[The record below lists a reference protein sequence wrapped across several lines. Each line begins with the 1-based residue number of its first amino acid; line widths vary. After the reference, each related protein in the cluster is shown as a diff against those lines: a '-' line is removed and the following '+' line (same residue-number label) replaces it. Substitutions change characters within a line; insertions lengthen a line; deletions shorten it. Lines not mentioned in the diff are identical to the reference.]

1 MTAAAH
7 PGPPVSHLDPFSDE
21 TLLDPYAMHAELRD
35 MGPVVRLEK
44 YGVWAMAR
52 HADVYAM
59 LNDWE
64 TYCSSAGVG
73 MGNFHTE
80 KPWRPPSL
88 ILEADPPLHTRT
100 RAVLSRVLSSTALR
114 RMRAMF
120 EARAAAL
127 VERLLAR
134 GRFDAMTDC
143 AMAFPLEVFPDAV
156 GLRKDGRENL
166 APYGNAVF
174 NADGPPNALFL
185 SAMEDAARVGPW
197 ILAQC
202 RRDAL
207 APGGLGADVY
217 VSVDSGEVSADEGAL
232 LVRSLLSAGLDT
244 TVHGIGNA
252 LYCFVN
258 HPDQWALL
266 HANPALARAA
276 FEEALRFESPVA
288 AFFRTTTREVTVDG
302 VTMGPEEKVLAFF
315 GAANRDPRAWK
326 EPERFDITRKVSK
339 NVAFGAGI
347 HFCVGAMLARLEAEI
362 ILTAMARRIE
372 TIAPDGEPKRLLN
385 NALRGLTS
393 LPVAVTGSRPTSAE
407 TRSRSGDFDQ

>member
-1 MTAAAH
+1 
-7 PGPPVSHLDPFSDE
+7 
-21 TLLDPYAMHAELRD
+21 
-35 MGPVVRLEK
+35 
-44 YGVWAMAR
+44 
-52 HADVYAM
+52 M

-64 TYCSSAGVG
+64 TYCSSGGVG

-100 RAVLSRVLSSTALR
+100 RAVLSRVLSPTALR
-114 RMRAMF
+114 RMREMF

-127 VERLLAR
+127 VERLVAR

-143 AMAFPLEVFPDAV
+143 ANAFPLEVFPDAV
-156 GLRKDGRENL
+156 GLTQEGRENL

-174 NADGPPNALFL
+174 NAGGPPDGALFA
-185 SAMEDAARVGPW
+185 SALADGARVGPW

-202 RRDAL
+202 RREAL

-217 VSVDSGEVSADEGAL
+217 TSVERGEIDADEAAL

-258 HPDQWALL
+258 APDQWALL
-266 HANPALARAA
+266 HANPAFARAA
-276 FEEALRFESPVA
+276 FEEALRLESPVT
-288 AFFRTTTREVTVDG
+288 AFFRTTTRAVEVEG
-302 VTMGPEEKVLAFF
+302 AGIGPEEKVLAFF
-315 GAANRDPRAWK
+315 GAANRDPRAWND
-326 EPERFDITRKVSK
+326 PDRFDITRKVSK

-347 HFCVGAMLARLEAEI
+347 HFCVGAMLARLEAEVL
-362 ILTAMARRIE
+362 LTAMARRIE
-372 TIAPDGEPKRLLN
+372 TIGPDGEPKRLLN

-393 LPVAVTGSRPTSAE
+393 LPVRITAA
-407 TRSRSGDFDQ
+407 

>member
-1 MTAAAH
+1 MTQ
-7 PGPPVSHLDPFSDE
+7 PPVSDADPFADAQ
-21 TLLDPYAMHAELRD
+21 LLDPYALHAELRD
-35 MGPVVRLEK
+35 LGSVVRLEK

-59 LNDWE
+59 LSDWE

-88 ILEADPPLHTRT
+88 ILEADPPLHTKT
-100 RAVLSRVLSSTALR
+100 RAVLSRVLSSSALR
-114 RMRAMF
+114 KMRATF
-120 EARAAAL
+120 EEHAAAL
-127 VERLLAR
+127 VERLVER
-134 GRFDAMTDC
+134 GSFDAMHDC
-143 AMAFPLEVFPDAV
+143 AEAFPLSVFPDAV
-156 GLRKDGRENL
+156 GLQADGRENL
-166 APYGNAVF
+166 HVYGNAVF

-185 SAMEDAARVGPW
+185 SAMQDAARVGPW
-197 ILAQC
+197 ILQQC

-207 APGGLGADVY
+207 APAGLGADVY
-217 VSVDSGEVSADEGAL
+217 ASVDDGEIIADEAAL

-258 HPDQWALL
+258 NPEQWALL

-276 FEEALRFESPVA
+276 FEEALRFESPVQ
-288 AFFRTTTREVTVDG
+288 AFFRTTTRAVTVDG
-302 VTMGPEEKVLAFF
+302 IRLGPEEKVLAFF
-315 GAANRDPRAWK
+315 GAANRDPRGWRQ
-326 EPERFDITRKVSK
+326 PELFDITRKVAK

-362 ILTAMARRIE
+362 LLTALARRIK
-372 TIAPDGEPKRLLN
+372 TIAPAGPPQRLLN

-393 LPVAVTGSRPTSAE
+393 LPVTITA
-407 TRSRSGDFDQ
+407 

>member
-1 MTAAAH
+1 MPTAMH
-7 PGPPVSHLDPFSDE
+7 PGPPVSHVDPFCDA
-21 TLLDPYAMHAELRD
+21 LILDPYAMHAELRD
-35 MGPVVRLEK
+35 LGAVVRLEK

-52 HADVYAM
+52 HVDVYAM

-73 MGNFHTE
+73 FGNFHTE

-88 ILEADPPLHTRT
+88 ILEVDPPLHTRT
-100 RAVLSRVLSSTALR
+100 RAVLSRVLSSSALR
-114 RMRAMF
+114 RMREMF
-120 EARAAAL
+120 EIRAAAL
-127 VERLLAR
+127 VERLLER

-143 AMAFPLEVFPDAV
+143 ANAFPLEVFPDAV
-156 GLRKDGRENL
+156 GLTKDGRENL

-174 NADGPPNALFL
+174 NADGPPDGALFL
-185 SAMEDAARVGPW
+185 SAMQDAARVGPW

-202 RRDAL
+202 RREAL

-217 VSVDSGEVSADEGAL
+217 ASVDSGEIDPGEAAL

-252 LYCFVN
+252 LYCFVS

-276 FEEALRFESPVA
+276 FEEALRFESPVT
-288 AFFRTTTREVTVDG
+288 AFFRTTTREVSVDG
-302 VTMGPEEKVLAFF
+302 VTIGPEEKVLAFF

-326 EPERFDITRKVSK
+326 DPDRFDITRRVSK

-347 HFCVGAMLARLEAEI
+347 HFCVGAMLARLEAEVL
-362 ILTAMARRIE
+362 LTAMARRIK
-372 TIAPDGEPKRLLN
+372 TIAPEGRPKRLLN

-393 LPVAVTGSRPTSAE
+393 LPVRVTA
-407 TRSRSGDFDQ
+407 

>member
-1 MTAAAH
+1 MSSMIAQ
-7 PGPPVSHLDPFSDE
+7 PPISNSDPFADA
-21 TLLDPYAMHAELRD
+21 TLLEPYALHAELRD
-35 MGPVVRLEK
+35 LGAVVRLEK
-44 YGVWAMAR
+44 YGVWAMTR
-52 HADVYAM
+52 HRDVYAM
-59 LNDWE
+59 LGDWE

-88 ILEADPPLHTRT
+88 ILEADPPLHSRT
-100 RAVLSRVLSSTALR
+100 RAVLARVLSSSALR
-114 RMRAMF
+114 RMRATF
-120 EARAAAL
+120 ELRAAEL
-127 VERLLAR
+127 VERLVAR
-134 GRFDAMTDC
+134 GSFDAMHDC
-143 AMAFPLEVFPDAV
+143 AEAFPLSVFPDAV
-156 GLRKDGRENL
+156 GLVGAGRENL
-166 APYGNAVF
+166 HVYGNAVF

-185 SAMEDAARVGPW
+185 SAMTDAARVGPW
-197 ILAQC
+197 ILEQC

-217 VSVDSGEVSADEGAL
+217 ASVDSGEIDAGEAAL

-252 LYCFVN
+252 LACFVQ

-276 FEEALRFESPVA
+276 FEEALRFESPVQ
-288 AFFRTTTREVTVDG
+288 AFFRTTTRTVTVDG
-302 VTMGPEEKVLAFF
+302 VTIGPEEKVLAFF
-315 GAANRDPRAWK
+315 GAANRDPRAWND
-326 EPERFDITRKVSK
+326 PERFDITRKVAK

-362 ILTAMARRIE
+362 VLTALARRVA
-372 TIAPDGEPKRLLN
+372 TIVPAGPPKRLLN

-393 LPVAVTGSRPTSAE
+393 LPVTITA
-407 TRSRSGDFDQ
+407 

>member
-1 MTAAAH
+1 MSGA
-7 PGPPVSHLDPFSDE
+7 DPFADAQ
-21 TLLDPYAMHAELRD
+21 LFDPYAMHAELRELSA
-35 MGPVVRLEK
+35 VVRLET

-88 ILEADPPLHTRT
+88 ILEADPPLHSRT
-100 RAVLSRVLSSTALR
+100 RAVLSRVLSSSALR
-114 RMRAMF
+114 RMRETF
-120 EARAAAL
+120 EARAAEL
-127 VERLLAR
+127 VETLVER
-134 GRFDAMTDC
+134 GRFDAMHDC
-143 AMAFPLEVFPDAV
+143 AEAFPLSVFPDAV

-166 APYGNAVF
+166 HVYGNAVF
-174 NADGPPNALFL
+174 NADGPPNALFR

-197 ILAQC
+197 ILGQC

-207 APGGLGADVY
+207 EPGGLGADVY
-217 VSVDSGEVSADEGAL
+217 ASVDSGEVTADEAAL

-252 LYCFVN
+252 LYCFAN
-258 HPDQWALL
+258 HPEQWALL

-276 FEEALRFESPVA
+276 FEEALRFESPVQ
-288 AFFRTTTREVTVDG
+288 AFFRTTTREVTVAG
-302 VTMGPEEKVLAFF
+302 VTLGPEEKVLAFF
-315 GAANRDPRAWK
+315 GAANRDPRAWTD
-326 EPERFDITRKVSK
+326 PDRFDITRKVAK

-362 ILTAMARRIE
+362 LLTAMARRIV
-372 TIAPDGEPKRLLN
+372 TLTPTAEPKRLLN
-385 NALRGLTS
+385 NALRGLSS
-393 LPVAVTGSRPTSAE
+393 LPVAITA
-407 TRSRSGDFDQ
+407 

>member
-1 MTAAAH
+1 MSVRL
-7 PGPPVSHLDPFSDE
+7 PPSSDADPFSDAM
-21 TLLDPYAMHAELRD
+21 LLEPYALHASLRD
-35 MGPVVRLEK
+35 LGPVVRLER

-64 TYCSSAGVG
+64 TYGSSAGVG

-100 RAVLSRVLSSTALR
+100 RAVLSRVLSPTALR
-114 RMRAMF
+114 RMRATF
-120 EARAAAL
+120 EERAEAL
-127 VERLLAR
+127 VERLIAR
-134 GRFDAMTDC
+134 RRFDAIVDC
-143 AMAFPLEVFPDAV
+143 AEAFPLEVFPDAV
-156 GLRKDGRENL
+156 GLAAEGRENL
-166 APYGNAVF
+166 PPYGNAVF
-174 NADGPPNALFL
+174 NADGPPNALFQ

-202 RRDAL
+202 RREAL

-217 VSVDSGEVSADEGAL
+217 ASVDSGEIDADEAAL

-252 LYCFVN
+252 LFCLVN
-258 HPDQWALL
+258 HPAQWARL
-266 HANPALARAA
+266 HADPALARGA
-276 FEEALRFESPVA
+276 FEEALRFESPVQ
-288 AFFRTTTREVTVDG
+288 AFFRTTTRAVTVDG
-302 VTMGPEEKVLAFF
+302 IALGPEEKVLALFA
-315 GAANRDPRAWK
+315 AANRDPREWR
-326 EPERFDITRKVSK
+326 EPDTFDITRKVAR

-362 ILTAMARRIE
+362 VLAALARRIA
-372 TIAPDGEPKRLLN
+372 TIEPDGEPRRLLN

-393 LPVAVTGSRPTSAE
+393 LPVRIRT
-407 TRSRSGDFDQ
+407 

>member
-1 MTAAAH
+1 MSPIATQS
-7 PGPPVSHLDPFSDE
+7 GPPVSGLDPFSDE
-21 TLLDPYAMHAELRD
+21 QLLDPYAMHTELREL
-35 MGPVVRLEK
+35 GEVVHLER

-52 HADVYAM
+52 HAGVYAM

-73 MGNFHTE
+73 MNNFHTE

-88 ILEADPPLHTRT
+88 ILEADPPLHTKT
-100 RAVLSRVLSSTALR
+100 RAVLSRVLSSSALR
-114 RMRAMF
+114 RLRETF
-120 EARAAAL
+120 EHRAAAL
-127 VERLLAR
+127 VETLVER
-134 GRFDAMTDC
+134 GSFDAMRDC
-143 AMAFPLEVFPDAV
+143 AEAFPLSVFPDAV
-156 GLRKDGRENL
+156 GLGQDGRENL
-166 APYGNAVF
+166 HVYGNAVF

-217 VSVDSGEVSADEGAL
+217 ASVDSGEISEAEAAL

-244 TVHGIGNA
+244 TVQGIGNA
-252 LYCFVN
+252 LYCFST

-266 HANPALARAA
+266 HAHPALARAA
-276 FEEALRFESPVA
+276 FEEALRFESPVQ

-302 VTMGPEEKVLAFF
+302 VTIGPEEKVLAFF
-315 GAANRDPRAWK
+315 GAANRDPRAWNA
-326 EPERFDITRKVSK
+326 PERFDITRKVAK

-362 ILTAMARRIE
+362 LLTAMARRIK
-372 TIAPDGEPKRLLN
+372 TIAPTAAPKRLLN
-385 NALRGLTS
+385 NALRGITS
-393 LPVAVTGSRPTSAE
+393 MPVTITA
-407 TRSRSGDFDQ
+407 

>member
-1 MTAAAH
+1 MSVATAPASEA
-7 PGPPVSHLDPFSDE
+7 DPFSDE
-21 TLLDPYAMHAELRD
+21 TLLDPYAVHAELRD
-35 MGPVVRLEK
+35 LGPVVRLTR

-100 RAVLSRVLSSTALR
+100 RTVLSRVLSSVALR
-114 RMRAMF
+114 RLRTTF
-120 EARAAAL
+120 EERAAAL
-127 VERLLAR
+127 VERLVAR
-134 GRFDAMTDC
+134 RHFDAIVDC
-143 AMAFPLEVFPDAV
+143 AEAFPLAVFPDAV
-156 GLRKDGRENL
+156 GLTAEGRENL
-166 APYGNAVF
+166 PPYGNAVF

-202 RRDAL
+202 RREAL

-217 VSVDSGEVSADEGAL
+217 ASVDAGEIDAGEAAL

-266 HANPALARAA
+266 HAQPALARVA
-276 FEEALRFESPVA
+276 FEEALRFESPVQ
-288 AFFRTTTREVTVDG
+288 AFFRTTTRTVTVAG
-302 VTMGPEEKVLAFF
+302 LTLEPEEKVLAFF
-315 GAANRDPRAWK
+315 AAANRDPRAWD
-326 EPERFDITRKVSK
+326 EPDRFDITRKVAR

-362 ILTAMARRIE
+362 LLTAMARRIR
-372 TIAPDGEPKRLLN
+372 TIEPAGEPKRLLN

-393 LPVAVTGSRPTSAE
+393 LPVTVTA
-407 TRSRSGDFDQ
+407 

>member
-1 MTAAAH
+1 MTTAAQT
-7 PGPPVSHLDPFSDE
+7 GPPVSHLDPFCDE
-21 TLLDPYAMHAELRD
+21 LILDPYAMHAELRD
-35 MGPVVRLEK
+35 LGAVVRLEK

-52 HADVYAM
+52 HVDVYAM

-73 MGNFHTE
+73 FGNFHTE

-114 RMRAMF
+114 RMRETF
-120 EARAAAL
+120 ELRATVLVQQL
-127 VERLLAR
+127 VER

-143 AMAFPLEVFPDAV
+143 ANAFPLEVFPDAV
-156 GLRKDGRENL
+156 GLTKDGRENL

-174 NADGPPNALFL
+174 NADGPPDGALFL
-185 SAMEDAARVGPW
+185 SAMKDAARVGPW

-217 VSVDSGEVSADEGAL
+217 TSVDRGEIDGDEAAL

-244 TVHGIGNA
+244 TVQGIGNA

-276 FEEALRFESPVA
+276 FEEALRFESPVT
-288 AFFRTTTREVTVDG
+288 AFFRTTTREVTVG
-302 VTMGPEEKVLAFF
+302 GITLGPEEKVLAFF
-315 GAANRDPRAWK
+315 GAANRDPRAWTD
-326 EPERFDITRKVSK
+326 PDRFDITRRASK

-347 HFCVGAMLARLEAEI
+347 HFCVGAMLARLEAEVL
-362 ILTAMARRIE
+362 LTAMARRIK
-372 TIAPDGEPKRLLN
+372 TIEPNGAPKRLLN

-393 LPVAVTGSRPTSAE
+393 LPVRITG
-407 TRSRSGDFDQ
+407 

>member
-1 MTAAAH
+1 MTTAAR
-7 PGPPVSHLDPFSDE
+7 PGPPVSDLDPFSDE
-21 TLLDPYAMHAELRD
+21 LLLEPYAMHAELRD
-35 MGPVVRLEK
+35 LGAVVRLEK

-52 HADVYAM
+52 HSDVYAM

-100 RAVLSRVLSSTALR
+100 RAVLSRVLSSSAMR
-114 RMRAMF
+114 RMRATF
-120 EARAAAL
+120 EIRAAAL
-127 VERLLAR
+127 VERLVAR
-134 GRFDAMTDC
+134 GRFDAMADC
-143 AMAFPLEVFPDAV
+143 ANAFPLEVFPDAV
-156 GLRKDGRENL
+156 GLTKDGRENL

-174 NADGPPNALFL
+174 NADGPPDGALFL
-185 SAMEDAARVGPW
+185 SAMHDAARVGPW

-207 APGGLGADVY
+207 APGGLGSDVY
-217 VSVDSGEVSADEGAL
+217 TSVDTGEITADEAAL

-252 LYCFVN
+252 LFAFVN

-276 FEEALRFESPVA
+276 FEEALRFESPVT
-288 AFFRTTTREVTVDG
+288 AFFRTTTREVTAGG

-315 GAANRDPRAWK
+315 GAANRDPRAWTD
-326 EPERFDITRKVSK
+326 PDRFDITRKASK

-347 HFCVGAMLARLEAEI
+347 HFCVGAMLARLEAEV
-362 ILTAMARRIE
+362 ILTALARRIK
-372 TIAPDGEPKRLLN
+372 TIEPDGAPTRLLN
-385 NALRGLTS
+385 NALRGLTA
-393 LPVAVTGSRPTSAE
+393 LPVKITA
-407 TRSRSGDFDQ
+407 

>member
-1 MTAAAH
+1 MSSTATQ
-7 PGPPVSHLDPFSDE
+7 PGPPASGVDPFSDDS
-21 TLLDPYAMHAELRD
+21 LLEPYAMHAELRD
-35 MGPVVRLEK
+35 LGAVVRLEK

-52 HADVYAM
+52 HADVYTM

-88 ILEADPPLHTRT
+88 ILEADPPLHTKT
-100 RAVLSRVLSSTALR
+100 RAVLSRVLSSSALR
-114 RMRAMF
+114 RMRETF
-120 EARAAAL
+120 EAQAATLVDAL
-127 VERLLAR
+127 VER
-134 GRFDAMTDC
+134 GRFDAMHDC
-143 AMAFPLEVFPDAV
+143 AEAFPLSVFPDAV
-156 GLRKDGRENL
+156 GLQKDGRENL
-166 APYGNAVF
+166 HVYGNAVF
-174 NADGPPNALFL
+174 NADGPPNPLFM
-185 SAMEDAARVGPW
+185 SAMTDAARVGPW

-217 VSVDSGEVSADEGAL
+217 ASVDSGEVNADEAAL

-252 LYCFVN
+252 LYCFAN

-276 FEEALRFESPVA
+276 FEEALRFESPVQ
-288 AFFRTTTREVTVDG
+288 AFFRTTTRDVTVDG
-302 VTMGPEEKVLAFF
+302 VTLGPEEKVLAFF
-315 GAANRDPRAWK
+315 GAANRDPRAWND
-326 EPERFDITRKVSK
+326 PERFDITRKVAK

-362 ILTAMARRIE
+362 LLTAMARRIK
-372 TIAPDGEPKRLLN
+372 TFTPTGQPKRLLN

-393 LPVAVTGSRPTSAE
+393 LPVTITA
-407 TRSRSGDFDQ
+407 

>member
-1 MTAAAH
+1 MSPTATQS
-7 PGPPVSHLDPFSDE
+7 GPPISQSDPFSDE
-21 TLLDPYAMHAELRD
+21 TLLDPYALHDELREL
-35 MGPVVRLEK
+35 GSVVRLEK

-88 ILEADPPLHTRT
+88 ILEADPPLHTKT
-100 RAVLSRVLSSTALR
+100 RAVLSRVLSSSALR
-114 RMRAMF
+114 RLRETFELRAG
-120 EARAAAL
+120 EL
-127 VERLLAR
+127 VERLVER
-134 GRFDAMTDC
+134 GSVDAMRDC
-143 AMAFPLEVFPDAV
+143 AEAFPLSVFPDAV
-156 GLRKDGRENL
+156 GLHKDGRENL
-166 APYGNAVF
+166 HVYGNAVF

-197 ILAQC
+197 ILGQC

-207 APGGLGADVY
+207 EPGGLGADVY
-217 VSVDSGEVSADEGAL
+217 ASVDSGEIDENEAAL

-252 LYCFVN
+252 LFCFVT

-276 FEEALRFESPVA
+276 FEEALRFESPVQ
-288 AFFRTTTREVTVDG
+288 AFFRTTTRDVTVG
-302 VTMGPEEKVLAFF
+302 GITIGPEEKVLAFF
-315 GAANRDPRAWK
+315 GAANRDPRGWTA
-326 EPERFDITRKVSK
+326 PERFDITRRVAK

-347 HFCVGAMLARLEAEI
+347 HFCVGAMLARLEAEVL
-362 ILTAMARRIE
+362 LTAMARRIK
-372 TIAPDGEPKRLLN
+372 TIVPAGEPKRLLN

-393 LPVAVTGSRPTSAE
+393 LPVTITA
-407 TRSRSGDFDQ
+407 

>member
-1 MTAAAH
+1 
-7 PGPPVSHLDPFSDE
+7 VSGADPFADAQ
-21 TLLDPYAMHAELRD
+21 LLDPYAMHAELRELSA
-35 MGPVVRLEK
+35 VVRLET

-88 ILEADPPLHTRT
+88 ILEADPPLHSRT
-100 RAVLSRVLSSTALR
+100 RAVLSRVLSSSALR
-114 RMRAMF
+114 RMRETF
-120 EARAAAL
+120 EARAAEL
-127 VERLLAR
+127 VETLVER
-134 GRFDAMTDC
+134 GRFDAMHDC
-143 AMAFPLEVFPDAV
+143 AEAFPLSVFPDAV

-166 APYGNAVF
+166 HVYGNAVF
-174 NADGPPNALFL
+174 NADGPPNALFR

-197 ILAQC
+197 ILGQC

-207 APGGLGADVY
+207 EPGGLGADVY
-217 VSVDSGEVSADEGAL
+217 ASVDSGEVTADEAAL

-252 LYCFVN
+252 LYCFAN
-258 HPDQWALL
+258 HPEQWALL

-276 FEEALRFESPVA
+276 FEEALRFESPVQ
-288 AFFRTTTREVTVDG
+288 AFFRTTTREVTVAG
-302 VTMGPEEKVLAFF
+302 VTLGPEEKVLAFF
-315 GAANRDPRAWK
+315 GAANRDPRAWTD
-326 EPERFDITRKVSK
+326 PDRFDITRKVAK

-362 ILTAMARRIE
+362 LLTAMARRIV
-372 TIAPDGEPKRLLN
+372 TLTPTAEPKRLLN
-385 NALRGLTS
+385 NALRGLSS
-393 LPVAVTGSRPTSAE
+393 LPVAITA
-407 TRSRSGDFDQ
+407 

>member
-1 MTAAAH
+1 MSSTATQ
-7 PGPPVSHLDPFSDE
+7 PPVSDVDPFADE
-21 TLLDPYAMHAELRD
+21 QLLEPYAMQAQLRD
-35 MGPVVRLEK
+35 LGSLVRLEK

-52 HADVYAM
+52 HKDVYAM
-59 LNDWE
+59 LNDWQ

-88 ILEADPPLHTRT
+88 ILEADPPLHTKT
-100 RAVLSRVLSSTALR
+100 RAVLSRVLSSSALR
-114 RMRAMF
+114 RMRETF
-120 EARAAAL
+120 ERQAAKLADEL
-127 VERLLAR
+127 AERR
-134 GRFDAMTDC
+134 SFDAMHDC
-143 AMAFPLEVFPDAV
+143 AEAFPLSVFPDAV
-156 GLRKDGRENL
+156 GLQSDGRENL
-166 APYGNAVF
+166 HVYGNAVF

-185 SAMEDAARVGPW
+185 SAMQDAARVGPW
-197 ILAQC
+197 ILQQC

-217 VSVDSGEVSADEGAL
+217 ASVDAGEITADEGAL

-252 LYCFVN
+252 LYCFAN

-266 HANPALARAA
+266 HASPVLARAA
-276 FEEALRFESPVA
+276 FEEALRFESPVQ

-302 VTMGPEEKVLAFF
+302 VTLGPEEKVLAFF
-315 GAANRDPRAWK
+315 GAANRDPRSWH
-326 EPERFDITRKVSK
+326 EPESFDITRKVAK

-362 ILTAMARRIE
+362 ILTALARRIK
-372 TIAPDGEPKRLLN
+372 TIEPAGAPKRLLN

-393 LPVAVTGSRPTSAE
+393 LPVTITV
-407 TRSRSGDFDQ
+407 

>member
-1 MTAAAH
+1 M
-7 PGPPVSHLDPFSDE
+7 PLPPPASNADPFSDAS
-21 TLLDPYAMHAELRD
+21 LLDPYVMHAELRD
-35 MGPVVRLEK
+35 RGAVVRLER

-100 RAVLSRVLSSTALR
+100 RAVLSRVLSSSALR
-114 RMRAMF
+114 RLRATF
-120 EARAAAL
+120 EAHAAAL
-127 VERLLAR
+127 ADALVER
-134 GRFDAMTDC
+134 GRFDAIADC
-143 AMAFPLEVFPDAV
+143 AEAFPLAVFPDAV
-156 GLRKDGRENL
+156 GLTAEGRENL
-166 APYGNAVF
+166 PVYGNAVF

-202 RRDAL
+202 RREAL

-217 VSVDSGEVSADEGAL
+217 ASVDAGEIDAGEAAL

-252 LYCFVN
+252 LYCFAT
-258 HPDQWALL
+258 HPEQWARL
-266 HANPALARAA
+266 HAEPALARAA
-276 FEEALRFESPVA
+276 FEEVLRFESPVQ

-302 VTMGPEEKVLAFF
+302 VTLGPEEKVLAFF
-315 GAANRDPRAWK
+315 AAANRDPREWS
-326 EPERFDITRKVSK
+326 EPDRFDIARRVSR

-362 ILTAMARRIE
+362 VLTALARRIA
-372 TIAPDGEPKRLLN
+372 TIEPAGEPKRLLN

-393 LPVAVTGSRPTSAE
+393 LPVAVSA
-407 TRSRSGDFDQ
+407 

>member
-1 MTAAAH
+1 MTTATH
-7 PGPPVSHLDPFSDE
+7 TGPPVSHLDPFCDE
-21 TLLDPYAMHAELRD
+21 LILDPYAMHAELRD
-35 MGPVVRLEK
+35 LGPVVRLEK

-52 HADVYAM
+52 HVDVYAM

-73 MGNFHTE
+73 FGNFHTE

-114 RMRAMF
+114 RMREMF
-120 EARAAAL
+120 EERAAAL
-127 VERLLAR
+127 VDRLLER
-134 GRFDAMTDC
+134 GRIDAMTDL
-143 AMAFPLEVFPDAV
+143 ANAFPLEVFPDAV
-156 GLRKDGRENL
+156 GLTKDGRENL

-174 NADGPPNALFL
+174 NADGPPDGALFA
-185 SAMEDAARVGPW
+185 SAMVDAARVGPW

-202 RRDAL
+202 RREAL

-217 VSVDSGEVSADEGAL
+217 ASVDSGEIDPGEAAL

-252 LYCFVN
+252 LYCFLD

-276 FEEALRFESPVA
+276 FEEALRFESPVT
-288 AFFRTTTREVTVDG
+288 AFFRTTTREVTVGD
-302 VTMGPEEKVLAFF
+302 VTLGPEEKVLAFF
-315 GAANRDPRAWK
+315 GAANRDPRMWK
-326 EPERFDITRKVSK
+326 DPDTFDITRKVSK

-347 HFCVGAMLARLEAEI
+347 HFCVGAMLARLEAEVL
-362 ILTAMARRIE
+362 LTAMARRIK
-372 TIAPDGEPKRLLN
+372 TIEPAGAPNRLLN

-393 LPVAVTGSRPTSAE
+393 LPATISA
-407 TRSRSGDFDQ
+407 

>member
-1 MTAAAH
+1 MSR
-7 PGPPVSHLDPFSDE
+7 PPASDVDPFSDE
-21 TLLDPYAMHAELRD
+21 SLHDPYPVHAALREL
-35 MGPVVRLEK
+35 GPVVRLDR

-52 HADVYAM
+52 HRDVYAM

-100 RAVLSRVLSSTALR
+100 RAVLSRVLSGSAMR
-114 RMRAMF
+114 RMHETF
-120 EARAAAL
+120 TRAAEAL
-127 VERLLAR
+127 VERLVER

-143 AMAFPLEVFPDAV
+143 AQAFPLEVFPDAV
-156 GLRKDGRENL
+156 GLTKEGRENL
-166 APYGNAVF
+166 PPYGNAVF

-202 RRDAL
+202 RREAL
-207 APGGLGADVY
+207 ESGGLGADVY
-217 VSVDSGEVSADEGAL
+217 ASVDSGEIDAGEAAL

-258 HPDQWALL
+258 NPDQWALL

-276 FEEALRFESPVA
+276 FEEALRVESPVQ
-288 AFFRTTTREVTVDG
+288 AFFRTTTREVTVEG
-302 VTMGPEEKVLAFF
+302 ITIGPEEKVLAFF
-315 GAANRDPRAWK
+315 AAANRDPREWRD
-326 EPERFDITRKVSK
+326 PDRFDITRKPSR

-347 HFCVGAMLARLEAEI
+347 HFCVGAMLARLEAEVL
-362 ILTAMARRIE
+362 LTAMAQRIA
-372 TIAPDGEPKRLLN
+372 TIAPDAPPQRLLN
-385 NALRGLTS
+385 NALRGLSS
-393 LPVAVTGSRPTSAE
+393 LPVAVSA
-407 TRSRSGDFDQ
+407 

>member
-1 MTAAAH
+1 MTTAAQT
-7 PGPPVSHLDPFSDE
+7 GPPVSHLDPFCDE
-21 TLLDPYAMHAELRD
+21 LILDPYAMHAELRD
-35 MGPVVRLEK
+35 LGAVVRLEK

-52 HADVYAM
+52 HVDVYAM

-73 MGNFHTE
+73 FGNFHTE

-114 RMRAMF
+114 RMRETF
-120 EARAAAL
+120 ELRATVLVQQL
-127 VERLLAR
+127 VER

-143 AMAFPLEVFPDAV
+143 ANAFPLEVFPDAV
-156 GLRKDGRENL
+156 GLTKDGRENL

-174 NADGPPNALFL
+174 NADGPPDGALFL
-185 SAMEDAARVGPW
+185 SAMKDAARVGPW

-217 VSVDSGEVSADEGAL
+217 TSVDRGEIDGDEAAL

-244 TVHGIGNA
+244 TVQGIGNA

-276 FEEALRFESPVA
+276 FEEALRFESPVT

-302 VTMGPEEKVLAFF
+302 ITLGPEEKVLAFF
-315 GAANRDPRAWK
+315 GAANRDPRAWTD
-326 EPERFDITRKVSK
+326 PDRFNITRRASK

-347 HFCVGAMLARLEAEI
+347 HFCVGAMLARLEAEVL
-362 ILTAMARRIE
+362 LTAMARRIK
-372 TIAPDGEPKRLLN
+372 TIEPNGAPKRLLN

-393 LPVAVTGSRPTSAE
+393 LPVRITG
-407 TRSRSGDFDQ
+407 

>member
-1 MTAAAH
+1 MTTAAR
-7 PGPPVSHLDPFSDE
+7 PGPPVSDLDPFSDE
-21 TLLDPYAMHAELRD
+21 LLLEPYAMHAELRD
-35 MGPVVRLEK
+35 LGAVVRLEK

-73 MGNFHTE
+73 MGNFHTD

-100 RAVLSRVLSSTALR
+100 RAVLSRVLSSSAMR
-114 RMRAMF
+114 RMRATF
-120 EARAAAL
+120 EIRAAAL
-127 VERLLAR
+127 VERLVAR
-134 GRFDAMTDC
+134 GGFDAMADC
-143 AMAFPLEVFPDAV
+143 ANAFPLEVFPDAV
-156 GLRKDGRENL
+156 GLTKGGRENL

-174 NADGPPNALFL
+174 NADGPPEGALFL
-185 SAMEDAARVGPW
+185 SAMRDAARVGPW
-197 ILAQC
+197 ILTQC

-217 VSVDSGEVSADEGAL
+217 TSVDTGEITADEAAL

-252 LYCFVN
+252 LYAFVN

-276 FEEALRFESPVA
+276 FEEALRFESPVT
-288 AFFRTTTREVTVDG
+288 AFFRTTTREVAAGG

-315 GAANRDPRAWK
+315 GAANRDPRAWTD
-326 EPERFDITRKVSK
+326 PDRFDITRKASK

-347 HFCVGAMLARLEAEI
+347 HFCVGAMLARLEAEV
-362 ILTAMARRIE
+362 ILTALARRIK
-372 TIAPDGEPKRLLN
+372 TIESDGAPTRLLN
-385 NALRGLTS
+385 NALRGLTA
-393 LPVAVTGSRPTSAE
+393 LPVKITV
-407 TRSRSGDFDQ
+407 

>member
-1 MTAAAH
+1 MTTATH
-7 PGPPVSHLDPFSDE
+7 TGPPVSYLDPFCDE
-21 TLLDPYAMHAELRD
+21 LILEPYAMHAELRD
-35 MGPVVRLEK
+35 LGPVVRLEK

-52 HADVYAM
+52 HVDVYAM

-73 MGNFHTE
+73 FGNFHTE

-114 RMRAMF
+114 RMREMF
-120 EARAAAL
+120 ELRAAVL
-127 VERLLAR
+127 VEQLAER
-134 GRFDAMTDC
+134 GRFDAMTEC
-143 AMAFPLEVFPDAV
+143 ANAFPLEVFPDAV
-156 GLRKDGRENL
+156 GLTKDGRENL

-174 NADGPPNALFL
+174 NADGPPDGALFL
-185 SAMEDAARVGPW
+185 SAMQDAARVGPW

-217 VSVDSGEVSADEGAL
+217 TSVDSGEINADEAAL

-244 TVHGIGNA
+244 TVQGIGNA

-276 FEEALRFESPVA
+276 FEEALRFESPVT
-288 AFFRTTTREVTVDG
+288 AFFRTTTRAVTVDD

-315 GAANRDPRAWK
+315 GAANRDPRVWK
-326 EPERFDITRKVSK
+326 DPDVFDITRRVSK

-347 HFCVGAMLARLEAEI
+347 HFCVGAMLARLEAEVL
-362 ILTAMARRIE
+362 LTAMARRIK
-372 TIAPDGEPKRLLN
+372 TIEPNGTPKRLLN

-393 LPVAVTGSRPTSAE
+393 LPVRITV
-407 TRSRSGDFDQ
+407 

>member
-1 MTAAAH
+1 MSAASHA
-7 PGPPVSHLDPFSDE
+7 GPPVSQLDPFCDE
-21 TLLDPYAMHAELRD
+21 LLLEPYAMHAALRD
-35 MGPVVRLEK
+35 LGAVVRLEK

-52 HADVYAM
+52 HVDVYAM

-73 MGNFHTE
+73 FGNFHTE

-114 RMRAMF
+114 RMREMF
-120 EARAAAL
+120 EVRAAAL
-127 VERLLAR
+127 VERLVER
-134 GRFDAMTDC
+134 GRFDAMVDC
-143 AMAFPLEVFPDAV
+143 ANAFPLEVFPDAV
-156 GLRKDGRENL
+156 GLSKDGRENL

-174 NADGPPNALFL
+174 NADGPTDGALFL
-185 SAMEDAARVGPW
+185 SAMKDAARVGPW

-217 VSVDSGEVSADEGAL
+217 TSVDSGEIGADEAAL

-258 HPDQWALL
+258 HPGQWALL

-276 FEEALRFESPVA
+276 FEEALRFESPVT

-302 VTMGPEEKVLAFF
+302 VTLAPEEKVLAFF
-315 GAANRDPRAWK
+315 GAANRDPRVWK
-326 EPERFDITRKVSK
+326 DPGTFDITRRVSK
-339 NVAFGAGI
+339 NVAYGAGI
-347 HFCVGAMLARLEAEI
+347 HFCVGAMLARLEAEVL
-362 ILTAMARRIE
+362 LTAMARRIE
-372 TIAPDGEPKRLLN
+372 SIEPDGAPVRLLN

-393 LPVAVTGSRPTSAE
+393 LPVRITA
-407 TRSRSGDFDQ
+407 

>member
-1 MTAAAH
+1 MSAASHA
-7 PGPPVSHLDPFSDE
+7 GPPVSQLDPFCDE
-21 TLLDPYAMHAELRD
+21 LLLEPYAMHAALRD
-35 MGPVVRLEK
+35 LGAVVRLEK

-52 HADVYAM
+52 HVDVYAM

-73 MGNFHTE
+73 FGNFHTE

-114 RMRAMF
+114 RMREMF
-120 EARAAAL
+120 EVRAAAL
-127 VERLLAR
+127 VERLVER
-134 GRFDAMTDC
+134 GRFDAMVDC
-143 AMAFPLEVFPDAV
+143 ANAFPLEVFPDAV
-156 GLRKDGRENL
+156 GLSKDGRENL

-174 NADGPPNALFL
+174 NADGPTDGALFL
-185 SAMEDAARVGPW
+185 SAMKDAARVGPW

-217 VSVDSGEVSADEGAL
+217 TSVDSGEIGADEAAL

-258 HPDQWALL
+258 HPGQWALL

-276 FEEALRFESPVA
+276 FEEALRFESPVT

-302 VTMGPEEKVLAFF
+302 VTLAPEEKVLAFF
-315 GAANRDPRAWK
+315 GAANRDPRVWK
-326 EPERFDITRKVSK
+326 DPGTCDITRRVSK

-347 HFCVGAMLARLEAEI
+347 HFCVGAMLARLEAEVL
-362 ILTAMARRIE
+362 LTAMARRIE
-372 TIAPDGEPKRLLN
+372 SIEPDGAPVRLLN

-393 LPVAVTGSRPTSAE
+393 LPVRITA
-407 TRSRSGDFDQ
+407 

>member
-1 MTAAAH
+1 MTSTAAHAGA
-7 PGPPVSHLDPFSDE
+7 PSSDADPFCDE
-21 TLLDPYAMHAELRD
+21 MLLEPYALHASLREL
-35 MGPVVRLEK
+35 GGVVRLAK

-52 HADVYAM
+52 HADVYAL

-100 RAVLSRVLSSTALR
+100 RAVLSRVLSSTA
-114 RMRAMF
+114 MRATF
-120 EARAAAL
+120 EAHAAAL
-127 VERLLAR
+127 VERLVAR
-134 GRFDAMTDC
+134 GRFDAMHDL
-143 AMAFPLEVFPDAV
+143 AEAFPLAVFPDAV
-156 GLRKDGRENL
+156 GLTPDGRENL

-185 SAMEDAARVGPW
+185 AAMEDAARVGPW

-217 VSVDSGEVSADEGAL
+217 ASVETGEITADEGAL

-252 LYCFVN
+252 VYCFVN
-258 HPDQWALL
+258 HPEQWALL

-302 VTMGPEEKVLAFF
+302 VTLDPEEKVLAFF
-315 GAANRDPRAWK
+315 GAANRDPRAWTD
-326 EPERFDITRKVSK
+326 PDRFDITRKVSR

-362 ILTAMARRIE
+362 VLTAMARRIK

-393 LPVAVTGSRPTSAE
+393 LPVIVTA
-407 TRSRSGDFDQ
+407 

>member
-1 MTAAAH
+1 MSFAVT
-7 PGPPVSHLDPFSDE
+7 HLDPFCDE
-21 TLLDPYAMHAELRD
+21 LLLEPYAMHAELRD
-35 MGPVVRLEK
+35 LGPVVRLEK
-44 YGVWAMAR
+44 YGAWAMAR

-64 TYCSSAGVG
+64 TYCSSGGVG

-100 RAVLSRVLSSTALR
+100 RAVLSRVLSTTALR
-114 RMRAMF
+114 RMREMF
-120 EARAAAL
+120 ETRAAAL
-127 VERLLAR
+127 VERLVAR
-134 GRFDAMTDC
+134 GRFDAMADC
-143 AMAFPLEVFPDAV
+143 AYAFPLEVFPDAV
-156 GLRKDGRENL
+156 GLTPDGRENL

-174 NADGPPNALFL
+174 NADGPPDGALFQ
-185 SAMEDAARVGPW
+185 SALADGARYGPW

-202 RRDAL
+202 RREAL

-217 VSVDSGEVSADEGAL
+217 TSVDSGEIDADEAAL

-252 LYCFVN
+252 LYCFVDA
-258 HPDQWALL
+258 PDQWALL

-276 FEEALRFESPVA
+276 FEEALRIESPVT
-288 AFFRTTTREVTVDG
+288 AFFRTTTREVDVAGT
-302 VTMGPEEKVLAFF
+302 TIGPEEKVLAFF
-315 GAANRDPRAWK
+315 GAANRDPRAWND
-326 EPERFDITRKVSK
+326 PDRFDITRKASK

-347 HFCVGAMLARLEAEI
+347 HFCVGAMLARLEAEVL
-362 ILTAMARRIE
+362 LTAMAQRIE
-372 TIAPDGEPKRLLN
+372 TIAADGEPKRLLN

-393 LPVAVTGSRPTSAE
+393 LPVRITAA
-407 TRSRSGDFDQ
+407 

>member
-1 MTAAAH
+1 VKPIPAS
-7 PGPPVSHLDPFSDE
+7 GVDPFSDAS
-21 TLLDPYAMHAELRD
+21 LLDPYPLHASLRD
-35 MGPVVRLEK
+35 LGAVVRLER

-52 HADVYAM
+52 HAVVYAA

-73 MGNFHTE
+73 LGNFHTE
-80 KPWRPPSL
+80 PPWRPPSL

-100 RAVLSRVLSSTALR
+100 RAVLSRVLSNTALR
-114 RMRAMF
+114 RLRATF

-127 VERLLAR
+127 ADRLAER
-134 GRFDAMTDC
+134 GRFDAIADC
-143 AMAFPLEVFPDAV
+143 AEAFPLAVFPDAV
-156 GLRKDGRENL
+156 GLTPDGRENL
-166 APYGNAVF
+166 KPYGNAVF
-174 NADGPPNALFL
+174 NADGPPNALFR

-217 VSVDSGEVSADEGAL
+217 ASVDAGEIEEHEAAL

-252 LYCFVN
+252 LYCFAEN
-258 HPDQWALL
+258 PAQWALL
-266 HANPALARAA
+266 HAQPALARVA
-276 FEEALRFESPVA
+276 FEEALRCESPVQ
-288 AFFRTTTREVTVDG
+288 AFFRTTTRAVDVDG
-302 VTMGPEEKVLAFF
+302 VELGPEEKVLVFF
-315 GAANRDPRAWK
+315 GAANRDPREWSD
-326 EPERFDITRKVSK
+326 PDRFDITRKVAR

-362 ILTAMARRIE
+362 VLAALARRIKTLE
-372 TIAPDGEPKRLLN
+372 SAGEPQRLLN

-393 LPVAVTGSRPTSAE
+393 LPVTVTT
-407 TRSRSGDFDQ
+407 

>member
-1 MTAAAH
+1 VTAV
-7 PGPPVSHLDPFSDE
+7 PPTSNADPFSDAS
-21 TLLDPYAMHAELRD
+21 LLEPYAIHAELRD
-35 MGPVVRLEK
+35 LGAVVRLER

-52 HADVYAM
+52 HADVYAL

-114 RMRAMF
+114 RLRATF
-120 EARAAAL
+120 EERAAAL
-127 VERLLAR
+127 AGELLER
-134 GRFDAMTDC
+134 GRFDAIADC
-143 AMAFPLEVFPDAV
+143 AEAFPLAVFPDAV
-156 GLRKDGRENL
+156 GLTAEGRENL
-166 APYGNAVF
+166 PVYGNAVF

-202 RRDAL
+202 RREAL

-217 VSVDSGEVSADEGAL
+217 ASVDAGEIDEAEAAL

-244 TVHGIGNA
+244 TVHGIGNT
-252 LYCFVN
+252 LYCLAN
-258 HPDQWALL
+258 HPDQWAKL
-266 HANPALARAA
+266 HAQPTLARAA
-276 FEEALRFESPVA
+276 FEEALRFESPVQ
-288 AFFRTTTREVTVDG
+288 AFFRTTTRAVTVDG
-302 VTMGPEEKVLAFF
+302 VTLEPEEKVLAFF
-315 GAANRDPRAWK
+315 AAANRDPREWDA
-326 EPERFDITRKVSK
+326 PDRFDVTRRVAR

-362 ILTAMARRIE
+362 VLTALARRIA
-372 TIAPDGEPKRLLN
+372 TIEPTGRPQRLLN

-393 LPVAVTGSRPTSAE
+393 LPVAVSA
-407 TRSRSGDFDQ
+407 

>member
-1 MTAAAH
+1 MSAATHA
-7 PGPPVSHLDPFSDE
+7 GPPVSQLDPFCDE
-21 TLLDPYAMHAELRD
+21 LLLEPYAMHAALRD
-35 MGPVVRLEK
+35 LGAVVRLEK

-52 HADVYAM
+52 HVDVYAM

-73 MGNFHTE
+73 FGNFHTE

-114 RMRAMF
+114 RMREMF
-120 EARAAAL
+120 EVRAAAL
-127 VERLLAR
+127 VERLVER
-134 GRFDAMTDC
+134 GRFDAMVDC
-143 AMAFPLEVFPDAV
+143 ANAFPLEVFPDAV
-156 GLRKDGRENL
+156 GLSKDGRENL

-174 NADGPPNALFL
+174 NADGPTDGALFL
-185 SAMEDAARVGPW
+185 SAMKDAARVGPW

-217 VSVDSGEVSADEGAL
+217 TSVDSGEIGADEAAL

-258 HPDQWALL
+258 HPGQWALL

-276 FEEALRFESPVA
+276 FEEALRFESPVT

-302 VTMGPEEKVLAFF
+302 VTLAPEEKVLAFF
-315 GAANRDPRAWK
+315 GAANRDPRVWK
-326 EPERFDITRKVSK
+326 DPGTFDITRRVSK

-347 HFCVGAMLARLEAEI
+347 HFCVGAMLARLEAEVL
-362 ILTAMARRIE
+362 LTAMARRIE
-372 TIAPDGEPKRLLN
+372 SIEPDGAPVRLLN

-393 LPVAVTGSRPTSAE
+393 LPVRITA
-407 TRSRSGDFDQ
+407 